1 MARIIVAQADGSE
14 TAIEAIE
21 ESTEF
26 DSVGGD
32 HAIAEGELHE
42 ETHAG
47 EEHGSEIF
55 PPFDAST
62 YPSQL
67 LWLAITFAALY
78 FVMRKIALPRIGEIL
93 EERRDRIEGDL
104 AEAERLRQKTDQAIA
119 SYEAALAEARSN
131 AHAIAEEAGAEN
143 KTKLDAERSKVESNL
158 SKKVSAAEDR
168 IAATKAEA
176 LGHVDEI
183 AATTAQAVV
192 AQLVGKVPV
201 KAARDAVA
209 KVSKE

>member
-1 MARIIVAQADGSE
+1 MAPMIVAQAEGIE
-14 TAIEAIE
+14 TAPVTVEEPIEFE
-21 ESTEF
+21 
-26 DSVGGD
+26 SVGGD
-32 HAIAEGELHE
+32 HALPEGALQQEIQVANE
-42 ETHAG
+42 SST
-47 EEHGSEIF
+47 EIF

-62 YPSQL
+62 FPSQI
-67 LWLAITFAALY
+67 LWLLITFAALY
-78 FVMRKIALPRIGEIL
+78 FVMKRIALPRISDIL

-131 AHAIAEEAGAEN
+131 AHAIAEASRTESKA
-143 KTKLDAERSKVESNL
+143 KLDAARAKVEANL
-158 SKKVSAAEDR
+158 ALKVTTSEER

-183 AATTAQAVV
+183 ATETAQAVV
-192 AQLVGKVPV
+192 AQLIGNVSD